1 MRSKIDFFIAGSE
14 TERYHTVRT
23 LQRETVGHHSHG
35 VAMYC
40 WLLSNEAPS
49 VELLMAAQVH
59 DLAEYVLGDI
69 PSPAKKKYGIGQQVN
84 ELEEVLLGSVGMNF
98 KLSPDDARRL
108 KLADIFQ
115 GMTFCIREI
124 ELGNK
129 AMLTI
134 LQRYKSY
141 AEGML
146 LVGVEKQIFDDLREK
161 HSECK

>member
-1 MRSKIDFFIAGSE
+1 MRNRIEFFLDGAE
-14 TERYHTVRT
+14 TERYHTIRT
-23 LQRETVGHHSHG
+23 LQRETVGQHSHG
-35 VAMYC
+35 VAMF
-40 WLLSNEAPS
+40 
-49 VELLMAAQVH
+49 VVLMQGSAMALRAALFH
-59 DLAEYVLGDI
+59 DLAEHILGDI
-69 PSPAKKKYGIGQQVN
+69 PSPAKKKYGIGEQVN
-84 ELEEVLLGSVGMNF
+84 ELEEVLLGGVGMNF

-134 LQRYKSY
+134 LQRYKAY